1 MSMVLIDDAT
11 LQRIADSI
19 KAKRGSDEKML
30 PSEMPGAID
39 GISTLENQSPKESTK
54 ANAPGV
60 RIIKIIFNPILR

>member
-30 PSEMPGAID
+30 PLKCLGRLTEYPPVWI
-39 GISTLENQSPKESTK
+39 
-54 ANAPGV
+54 
-60 RIIKIIFNPILR
+60 

>member
-39 GISTLENQSPKESTK
+39 GISTLAISLQAITK
-54 ANAPGV
+54 
-60 RIIKIIFNPILR
+60 